1 MGNEG
6 FRLVDGADLLLDA
19 PVVHPVLHA
28 ADPAR
33 RQRLEV
39 DRGAAGHLQ
48 PGTGLAFGLRLF
60 GQRPFQHH
68 FGRPLGQSGTPP
80 PPQKKVCLSVSLNKK
95 NVEPKKKTI
104 GCTGTIAKQTRAIER
119 REPFEL
125 GVAPGVMRG

>member
-1 MGNEG
+1 MDKRVFYLKKKALREMGNEG

-80 PPQKKVCLSVSLNKK
+80 PQKKYVLVLALTKR
-95 NVEPKKKTI
+95 T
-104 GCTGTIAKQTRAIER
+104 
-119 REPFEL
+119 
-125 GVAPGVMRG
+125 